1 VTEFD
6 YIVLG
11 AGSSGC
17 VIANRLS
24 ESPTNRVLL
33 VEAGGHALNP
43 CLHIPRV
50 GARAFDNPRYTW
62 RHQTLP
68 LGPDLPGETWPRGKV
83 LGGSSSTN
91 GMVYN
96 RGSRED
102 YDDLERLGNHGWGW
116 DDILPGFLAF
126 EGHQLGGSPARGAGG
141 PLHLSVPSHPNQLAL
156 DVISASMRLGMR
168 EVADINETGDPR
180 VALPAATIHRGRR
193 VSAATAFL
201 HPIRHRSNLK
211 VVTQSLVE
219 RLVFENGRAVG
230 AVIRTGPSFSV
241 VRARREV
248 IVCLGALGS
257 PKLLQLSGIGPRD
270 VLSAAGVSLYLE
282 RENVGRRM
290 RDHRT
295 LVNTYRLNADLGY
308 NGQLST
314 PLAKLRTGMRYLATR
329 TGPLATPTA
338 DVLAI
343 FKTDPT
349 LSRVDGQMLAT
360 LLTVVDPNGVQRS
373 AVEGEAGI
381 TCMGEILRP
390 TSEGSLWV
398 TSPNPQAPL
407 MIDPNYF
414 STEHDRRV
422 GTHRRAHRVRDD
434 AWRPRTDG
442 RRAHRSSP
450 GHGRNGAPRHRNV
463 RHGTE
468 RRRRGRRAAPRA
480 RYRRPS
486 GVRPLHLA
494 DHAVRQHKWPRHGD
508 GVARRRPH
516 PRQQQSAH
524 PREQPAVERRLS
536 RSSLRRSSATRVA
549 DYSMA
554 LLTAA

>member
-1 VTEFD
+1 VAEFD

-11 AGSSGC
+11 AGTSGC

-24 ESPTNRVLL
+24 ESPANRVLL

-43 CLHIPRV
+43 CLHVPRM
-50 GARAFDNPRYTW
+50 GARAFGNPRYTW

-68 LGPDLPGETWPRGKV
+68 FGPNHTSEIWPRGKV

-102 YDDLERLGNHGWGW
+102 YDDLERLGNRGWGW

-126 EGHQLGGSPARGAGG
+126 EGHQLGASPMRGGEGSVRV
-141 PLHLSVPSHPNQLAL
+141 SVPSEPNALAL
-156 DVISASMRLGMR
+156 EMIAASSRLGMR
-168 EVADINETGDPR
+168 EVADINETGEAR
-180 VALPAATIHRGRR
+180 VGLPPATIHRGRR

-201 HPIRHRSNLK
+201 HPVRHRSNLK
-211 VVTQSLVE
+211 VATQSLVE

-230 AVIRTGPSFSV
+230 AVIRTGPSYSV

-295 LVNTYRLNADLGY
+295 LINTYRLNADLGY
-308 NGQLST
+308 NSQLST
-314 PLAKLRTGMRYLATR
+314 PLAKLMTGMRYLATR

-338 DVLAI
+338 DVLAL

-360 LLTVVDPNGVQRS
+360 LLTVAVPNGVDRS
-373 AVEGEAGI
+373 AVEHEAGI

-398 TSPNPQAPL
+398 TSPNPEAPL

-414 STEHDRRV
+414 ATEHDRRV
-422 GTHRRAHRVRDD
+422 GAGVLRTMRSIFEQSPIAERVAFETTPGVDTQTDDELIDAALVTGATGHHAIGTCGMGPNADDVVDDQLRVRGIDGLRVVD
-434 AWRPRTDG
+434 LSIMPIMLSGNTNGPAMAMAWRAADLILDG
-442 RRAHRSSP
+442 RHQR
-450 GHGRNGAPRHRNV
+450 
-463 RHGTE
+463 
-468 RRRRGRRAAPRA
+468 
-480 RYRRPS
+480 
-486 GVRPLHLA
+486 
-494 DHAVRQHKWPRHGD
+494 
-508 GVARRRPH
+508 
-516 PRQQQSAH
+516 
-524 PREQPAVERRLS
+524 
-536 RSSLRRSSATRVA
+536 TRV
-549 DYSMA
+549 DS
-554 LLTAA
+554 LQSHAA